1 VAGVITNQG
10 GRMRSDTRRNQRRLL
25 EAASEVV
32 RESPDDVTMQKI
44 AARAEIAVATA
55 YRYFSSVDELLAAY
69 MVNVI
74 GQLQE
79 YGDHA
84 IGQGRA
90 LFEDLVGEWI
100 RLIGVHGPA
109 LVQLRSRRGFL
120 ERLHTED
127 ALIAAVADVW
137 RRPVRQLLRDLD
149 MSDAELPYAL
159 FLYNMIFDP
168 REILDLTA
176 RSGWTSA
183 KVQARLTACYLGA
196 LRAWQLTD

>member
-1 VAGVITNQG
+1 
-10 GRMRSDTRRNQRRLL
+10 MRSDTRRNQRRLL
-25 EAASEVV
+25 EAASEIV

-79 YGDHA
+79 YCDHA
-84 IGQGRA
+84 TGQGQA
-90 LFEDLVGEWI
+90 LFEDVVGEWI
-100 RLIGVHGPA
+100 RLVEVHGRA

-120 ERLHTED
+120 ERLRSED
-127 ALIAAVADVW
+127 VLITAVAGVW
-137 RRPVRQLLRDLD
+137 RRPVRQLLRDLGR
-149 MSDAELPYAL
+149 SDAELPYAL

-176 RSGWTSA
+176 GSGWAASD
-183 KVQARLTACYLGA
+183 VQARLTGCYLGA
-196 LRAWQLTD
+196 LGAWPRAD